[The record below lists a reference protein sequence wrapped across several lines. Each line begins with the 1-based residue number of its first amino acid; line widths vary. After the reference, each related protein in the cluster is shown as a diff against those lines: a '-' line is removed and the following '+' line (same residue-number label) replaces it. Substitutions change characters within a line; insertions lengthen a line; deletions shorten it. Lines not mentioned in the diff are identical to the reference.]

1 MFAPNNKE
9 NHASPSTPPCVCSLL
24 HLFCA
29 LSVVLDGSPQIFKLV
44 HLNYFCYLKTCH
56 LSHSHTYSVLLLL
69 SFLFFPVCTSTFQSS
84 KGLKDNPWCNPTLT
98 SNPSVPHNSPPVALS
113 YYMCCTTLTYFSATP
128 GFLMQ
133 YHSSLPDS
141 LSHASFRSTKTQLKS
156 FWHSHT
162 SPINTFK
169 AKFPSVVLFCGM
181 KLLTDHYLTL

>member
-56 LSHSHTYSVLLLL
+56 LSPSHSHTYSVLLLL

-98 SNPSVPHNSPPVALS
+98 SNPSVPHNSPLLHCPITCAAPPSRTSLQLLAS
-113 YYMCCTTLTYFSATP
+113 SCNTTVPFLTAYHMLPSDP
-128 GFLMQ
+128 Q
-133 YHSSLPDS
+133 RHSSSPSDIPIL
-141 LSHASFRSTKTQLKS
+141 LRSTLSKQN
-156 FWHSHT
+156 SH
-162 SPINTFK
+162 
-169 AKFPSVVLFCGM
+169 L
-181 KLLTDHYLTL
+181 